1 MNSVKARTLGGG
13 KGGGRSRVAA
23 NGLPR
28 PPPHNNPLPLFG
40 IFPWISIFVLLCFYG
55 SNAPHALPKK
65 KTDYHKSIKKNSKTR
80 GTKGGGPE
88 NNIETIRLIKKNDER
103 KQKP

>member
-1 MNSVKARTLGGG
+1 MDLYFRTSLFLWF
-13 KGGGRSRVAA
+13 KRASRFA
-23 NGLPR
+23 
-28 PPPHNNPLPLFG
+28 
-40 IFPWISIFVLLCFYG
+40 
-55 SNAPHALPKK
+55 KK
-65 KTDYHKSIKKNSKTR
+65 KKPDYHKSIKKNSKTR

>member
-65 KTDYHKSIKKNSKTR
+65 KN
-80 GTKGGGPE
+80 
-88 NNIETIRLIKKNDER
+88 
-103 KQKP
+103 